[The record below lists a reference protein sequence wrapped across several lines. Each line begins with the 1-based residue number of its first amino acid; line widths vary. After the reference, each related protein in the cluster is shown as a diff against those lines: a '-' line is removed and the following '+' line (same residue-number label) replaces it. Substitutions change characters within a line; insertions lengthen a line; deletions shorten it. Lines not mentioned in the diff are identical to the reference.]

1 MMRRRTAWSATALAL
16 ALLAACNREPAPER
30 AQRAAPDAGAAGR
43 IEADLRFLADD
54 LLEGREAGTR
64 GYDLAALYVAGQLRK
79 LGLEPGAEAGFL
91 QPVPLLRAQA
101 LREGARVALNRDGA
115 TREFAFEQD
124 YVPYANFNE
133 ASGIVTAPLVFV
145 GQAVHAPE
153 LGQDHF
159 AGVDLRGK
167 IAVVLANAP
176 SNLSNDERAFHASR
190 MEKARLL
197 AERGAI
203 GTISIGDPRDEEKRP
218 WALGAKNWGAA
229 SMRLRDADGLA
240 VDSFPEL
247 RVRVSLRA
255 ALAETLFAGSPYR
268 ADEVFAMMRENRL
281 KAFDLPGTA
290 TLAQATRT
298 APAESANV
306 VARLP
311 GADPAR
317 AAEHVVL
324 TAHLDHLGL
333 GAEIDGDGIY
343 NGALDNALGVA
354 ILLEAARTLAAA
366 PQRPA
371 RSVLFVALTAEEK
384 GLLGAHHFVAA
395 PPVPKAGIVANVNM
409 DMPVVLGDL
418 ADVVPVGIEHSS
430 LQAVV
435 EAAAQQVGVA
445 LSPDPKPE
453 ETVFVRSDQYAFIR
467 AGIPAVYLDGG
478 VKGRDPHF
486 DGLASLDGFLSQH
499 YHRPSDDADQPI
511 HYPTAAR
518 IAALNAL
525 VAERIA
531 AAPERPRWNEGDFFA
546 RKFAA
551 PTAP

>member
-1 MMRRRTAWSATALAL
+1 MPIPFRLFRLSAGLLLLTACSS
-16 ALLAACNREPAPER
+16 E
-30 AQRAAPDAGAAGR
+30 APDTGRSAHDDAVAARR
-43 IEADLRFLADD
+43 IEADLRYLADD

-64 GYDLAALYVAGQLRK
+64 GYDLAAGYVASEFRK
-79 LGLEPGAEAGFL
+79 LGLEPGVEGGFL
-91 QPVPLLRAQA
+91 QPVPLLRARA
-101 LREGARVALNRDGA
+101 LREGARFTLQRGDGH
-115 TREFAFEQD
+115 EFAFEQD
-124 YVPYANFNE
+124 YVPAANFNE
-133 ASGIVTAPLVFV
+133 AAGEITAPLVFV
-145 GQAVHAPE
+145 GQAVFAPE

-159 AGVDLRGK
+159 AGVDVRGK
-167 IAVVLANAP
+167 IAVLLSNAP

-190 MEKARLL
+190 MEKAKLL
-197 AERGAI
+197 VERGAI

-229 SMRLRDADGLA
+229 GMRLRDDAGRA
-240 VDSFPEL
+240 IDSFPEL

-255 ALAETLFAGSPYR
+255 ALAETLFAGSPHG
-268 ADEVFAMMRENRL
+268 AEEVFTMMRENRL

-298 APAESANV
+298 ETAESANV

-311 GADPAR
+311 GRDPAR
-317 AAEHVVL
+317 ADEHVVL
-324 TAHLDHLGL
+324 TAHLDHLGI
-333 GAEIDGDGIY
+333 GAEIGGDAIY
-343 NGALDNALGVA
+343 NGALDNALGVS
-354 ILLEAARTLAAA
+354 ILLEAARRMAAA
-366 PQRPA
+366 PARPQ

-384 GLLGAHHFVAA
+384 GLLGAQHFVAA
-395 PPVPKAGIVANVNM
+395 PPVAKAGIVANVNM

-418 ADVVPVGIEHSS
+418 ADVVPIGIEHSS

-435 EAAAQQVGVA
+435 EATAREIGVI

-486 DGLASLDGFLSQH
+486 DGLASFDGFLSQH
-499 YHRPSDDADQPI
+499 YHRPSDDANQPI

-525 VAERIA
+525 IAERIA
-531 AAPERPRWNEGDFFA
+531 NAGARPRWNDGDFFA
-546 RKFAA
+546 KKFAPSA
-551 PTAP
+551 P

>member
-1 MMRRRTAWSATALAL
+1 MSSRVCFTLVASL
-16 ALLAACNREPAPER
+16 LLAACSDPQGQSATT
-30 AQRAAPDAGAAGR
+30 ADTAAPGR
-43 IEADLRFLADD
+43 IEADVRFLADD

-64 GYDLAALYVAGQLRK
+64 GYDLAALYVASQFRK
-79 LGLEPGAEAGFL
+79 LGLAPAANDGFL
-91 QPVPLLRAQA
+91 QPVPLLRARA
-101 LREGARVALNRDGA
+101 LREGARFALDRDGA
-115 TREFAFEQD
+115 HSEFVFEDD
-124 YVPYANFNE
+124 YVVSANFNE
-133 ASGIVTAPLVFV
+133 AAGDITAPLVFV

-159 AGVDLRGK
+159 AGVDVRGK

-190 MEKARLL
+190 MEKAKLL

-218 WALGAKNWGAA
+218 WAMGAKNWGSAG
-229 SMRLRDADGLA
+229 MRLRDANGRA
-240 VDSFPEL
+240 VDSFPAL

-255 ALAETLFAGSPYR
+255 ALAQTLFAGSPHS
-268 ADEVFAMMRENRL
+268 ADDVFTMMRENRL
-281 KAFDLPGTA
+281 QAFDLPGTA
-290 TLAQATRT
+290 TLAQATHT
-298 APAESANV
+298 ETAESVNV

-311 GADPAR
+311 GTDPTL

-324 TAHLDHLGL
+324 TAHLDHLGI
-333 GAEIDGDGIY
+333 GAAVDGDNIY
-343 NGALDNALGVA
+343 NGAIDNALGVA
-354 ILLEAARTLAAA
+354 VLLEAARRMSTA

-371 RSVLFVALTAEEK
+371 RSVLFVALTGEEK
-384 GLLGAHHFVAA
+384 GLLGAQHFVAT
-395 PPVPKAGIVANVNM
+395 PPVPKSSLVANVNM

-418 ADVVPVGIEHSS
+418 VDVVPVGIEHSS
-430 LQAVV
+430 LKAVV
-435 EAAAQQVGVA
+435 ETAARESGIV

-486 DGLASLDGFLSQH
+486 DGLASLDGFLNQH

-518 IAALNAL
+518 IAAVNAL
-525 VAERIA
+525 IGERVAN
-531 AAPERPRWNEGDFFA
+531 APERPRWNDGDFFA
-546 RKFAA
+546 RMFAA
-551 PTAP
+551 PAAD

>member
-1 MMRRRTAWSATALAL
+1 MMLRRIALPVGIALSMLVACSSDPQPPSATVAPTDD
-16 ALLAACNREPAPER
+16 AAR
-30 AQRAAPDAGAAGR
+30 R

-64 GYDLAALYVAGQLRK
+64 GYDLAARYVASQFRK
-79 LGLEPGAEAGFL
+79 LGLAPGAGQGFL
-91 QPVPLLRAQA
+91 QPVPLLRARA
-101 LREGARVALNRDGA
+101 LREGARFALDRDGVR
-115 TREFAFEQD
+115 TEFAFEQD
-124 YVPYANFNE
+124 YVPSANFDVAHDE
-133 ASGIVTAPLVFV
+133 VTAPLVFV

-159 AGVDLRGK
+159 AGVDVRGK
-167 IAVVLANAP
+167 IAVVLSNAP

-190 MEKARLL
+190 MEKAKLL
-197 AERGAI
+197 VERGAI

-218 WALGAKNWGAA
+218 WALGAKNWARPG
-229 SMRLRDADGLA
+229 MRLRGAEGRA
-240 VDSFPEL
+240 IDSFPEL

-255 ALAETLFAGSPYR
+255 ALAQAVFAGSPHP
-268 ADEVFAMMRENRL
+268 AEDVFTMMRENRL

-290 TLAQATRT
+290 TVAQATRT
-298 APAESANV
+298 EVAESFNV

-311 GADPAR
+311 GADASR
-317 AAEHVVL
+317 AEEHVVL
-324 TAHLDHLGL
+324 TAHLDHLGI

-354 ILLEAARTLAAA
+354 ILLEAARRMVDAST
-366 PQRPA
+366 RPR

-384 GLLGAHHFVAA
+384 GLLGAEHFVST
-395 PPVPKAGIVANVNM
+395 PPVAKAGIVANVNM

-418 ADVVPVGIEHSS
+418 SDVVPIGIEHSS

-435 EAAAQQVGVA
+435 EAAAKDIGVA

-478 VKGRDPHF
+478 IKGRDPHF
-486 DGLASLDGFLSQH
+486 DGLASLDGFLIGH
-499 YHRPSDDADQPI
+499 YHRPSDDANQPI

-525 VAERIA
+525 IAERIA
-531 AAPERPRWNEGDFFA
+531 EAEERPRWNEGDFFA
-546 RKFAA
+546 EKFA
-551 PTAP
+551 TASP

>member
-1 MMRRRTAWSATALAL
+1 MSVRRMVLSAALACP
-16 ALLAACNREPAPER
+16 LLVACSHEDARDAARGMAAEAGPA
-30 AQRAAPDAGAAGR
+30 AR

-64 GYDLAALYVAGQLRK
+64 GYDLAALYVASQFRK
-79 LGLEPGAEAGFL
+79 LGLEPGAGDGYL
-91 QPVPLLRAQA
+91 QPVPLLRAWA
-101 LREGARVALNRDGA
+101 LREGARCALSRDG
-115 TREFAFEQD
+115 RDIEFAFEQD

-133 ASGIVTAPLVFV
+133 ASGTITAPLVFV

-159 AGVDLRGK
+159 AGVDVRGK

-190 MEKARLL
+190 MEKAKLL

-203 GTISIGDPRDEEKRP
+203 GTIAIGDPRDEEKRP

-229 SMRLRDADGLA
+229 SMRLRDAEGHA
-240 VDSFPEL
+240 IDSFPEL

-255 ALAETLFAGSPYR
+255 ALAERLFEGSPHS

-281 KAFDLPGTA
+281 QAFDLAGTA
-290 TLAQATRT
+290 TLAQSTRMET
-298 APAESANV
+298 AESTNV

-317 AAEHVVL
+317 AGEHVVL
-324 TAHLDHLGL
+324 TAHLDHLGI
-333 GAEIDGDGIY
+333 GAEIDGDAIY
-343 NGALDNALGVA
+343 NGALDNALGVS
-354 ILLEAARTLAAA
+354 ILLEAARSLGAA

-384 GLLGAHHFVAA
+384 GLLGAQQFVAA
-395 PPVPKAGIVANVNM
+395 PPVPKHGLVANVNM

-418 ADVVPVGIEHSS
+418 ADVVPVGVEHSS

-435 EAAAQQVGVA
+435 DAAAKEVGVS

-486 DGLASLDGFLSQH
+486 DGLASLDGFLNQH
-499 YHRPSDDADQPI
+499 YHRPSDDVDQPI

-525 VAERIA
+525 IAERIA
-531 AAPERPRWNEGDFFA
+531 NAPERPRWNEGDFFA
-546 RKFAA
+546 KTFAA
-551 PTAP
+551 PAP

>member
-1 MMRRRTAWSATALAL
+1 MTLRRIGLSTGIAWSMLTACSSDPRPPTPAV
-16 ALLAACNREPAPER
+16 ASADVAAR
-30 AQRAAPDAGAAGR
+30 R

-64 GYDLAALYVAGQLRK
+64 GYDLSALYVASEFRK
-79 LGLEPGAEAGFL
+79 LGLEPATGAGYL
-91 QPVPLLRAQA
+91 QSVPLLRARA
-101 LREGARVALNRDGA
+101 LREGARFAVTRDGVS
-115 TREFAFEQD
+115 TEFAFEQD
-124 YVPYANFNE
+124 FVPSANFNE
-133 ASGIVTAPLVFV
+133 AVAEITAPLVFV

-159 AGVDLRGK
+159 AGVDVRGK
-167 IAVVLANAP
+167 IAVVLSNAP

-190 MEKARLL
+190 MEKAKLL

-218 WALGAKNWGAA
+218 WAIGAKNWGR
-229 SMRLRDADGLA
+229 SGMRLRDADGRA
-240 VDSFPEL
+240 IDSFPEL

-255 ALAETLFAGSPYR
+255 ALAQQVFAGSPHS
-268 ADEVFAMMRENRL
+268 AEDVFTMMRENRL
-281 KAFDLPGTA
+281 KGFDLPGTA
-290 TLAQATRT
+290 TLAQATQT
-298 APAESANV
+298 ESAESFNV

-311 GADPAR
+311 GADAAR
-317 AAEHVVL
+317 ADEHVVL
-324 TAHLDHLGL
+324 TAHLDHLGI
-333 GAEIDGDGIY
+333 GAEIDGDRIY
-343 NGALDNALGVA
+343 NGALDNALGVS
-354 ILLEAARTLAAA
+354 ILLEAARRMSEGDA
-366 PQRPA
+366 RPK

-384 GLLGAHHFVAA
+384 GLLGAEHFVAA

-418 ADVVPVGIEHSS
+418 SDVVPIGIEHSS
-430 LQAVV
+430 LKAVV
-435 EAAAQQVGVA
+435 ETAARESGIV

-478 VKGRDPHF
+478 VKGRDAHF
-486 DGLASLDGFLSQH
+486 DGLASFEGFLNQH

-525 VAERIA
+525 IAERIA
-531 AAPERPRWNEGDFFA
+531 NAPERPRWNDGDFFA
-546 RKFAA
+546 KKFVTAA
-551 PTAP
+551 P

>member
-1 MMRRRTAWSATALAL
+1 MTLRRFALSTGIAC
-16 ALLAACNREPAPER
+16 AMLAACSSDPRPPTPAV
-30 AQRAAPDAGAAGR
+30 ASADVAARR

-64 GYDLAALYVAGQLRK
+64 GYDLSALYVASEFRK
-79 LGLEPGAEAGFL
+79 LGLTPGAGDGFL
-91 QPVPLLRAQA
+91 QPVPLLRARA
-101 LREGARVALNRDGA
+101 LREGARFALDRDGQ
-115 TREFAFEQD
+115 TIEFAFEQD
-124 YVPYANFNE
+124 YVPSANFNVARDE
-133 ASGIVTAPLVFV
+133 ITAPLVFV

-159 AGVDLRGK
+159 AGVDVRGK
-167 IAVVLANAP
+167 IAVVLSNAP

-218 WALGAKNWGAA
+218 WALGAKNWGM
-229 SMRLRDADGLA
+229 SGMRLRDAEGRA
-240 VDSFPEL
+240 IDSFPAL

-255 ALAETLFAGSPYR
+255 ALAQQVFAGSPHS
-268 ADEVFAMMRENRL
+268 AEDVFAMMRENRL

-290 TLAQATRT
+290 TLAQATQT
-298 APAESANV
+298 ESADSVNV

-311 GADPAR
+311 GVDAAR
-317 AAEHVVL
+317 ANEHVVL
-324 TAHLDHLGL
+324 TAHLDHLGI
-333 GAEIDGDGIY
+333 GAEIDGDRIY
-343 NGALDNALGVA
+343 NGALDNALGVS
-354 ILLEAARTLAAA
+354 ILLEAARRMSEGDAR
-366 PQRPA
+366 PQ

-384 GLLGAHHFVAA
+384 GLLGAEHFVTA

-418 ADVVPVGIEHSS
+418 SDVVPIGIEHSS
-430 LQAVV
+430 LQGVV
-435 EAAAQQVGVA
+435 EAAAKEVGVA

-478 VKGRDPHF
+478 VKGRDAHF
-486 DGLASLDGFLSQH
+486 DGLASFEGFLNQH

-525 VAERIA
+525 IAERIA
-531 AAPERPRWNEGDFFA
+531 NAPERPRWNDGDFFA
-546 RKFAA
+546 KKFATAA
-551 PTAP
+551 P